1 MTCWK
6 GSSSSGGSR
15 TALHLMLPPCGEC
28 GGQREGESAGACI
41 RIVYQKK
48 VVCVCVCE
56 RERILLTCTFMWSAT
71 HRDQR
76 LRHHLGTRYDARD
89 GVFDWDY
96 HMRLAELVGPPHR
109 GWAA

>member
-1 MTCWK
+1 MQVH
-6 GSSSSGGSR
+6 
-15 TALHLMLPPCGEC
+15 AYVL
-28 GGQREGESAGACI
+28 CI
-41 RIVYQKK
+41 KTRL
-48 VVCVCVCE
+48 CVCE
-56 RERILLTCTFMWSAT
+56 REKILLTCTFMWSAT

-96 HMRLAELVGPPHR
+96 HMRLSELVGPPHR

>member
-1 MTCWK
+1 MW
-6 GSSSSGGSR
+6 
-15 TALHLMLPPCGEC
+15 
-28 GGQREGESAGACI
+28 
-41 RIVYQKK
+41 
-48 VVCVCVCE
+48 VCVCVRE
-56 RERILLTCTFMWSAT
+56 RERVWVHAYVLCIKTRLCVCVREKILLACTFMWSAT

-109 GWAA
+109 GWAAQYTHTQGGGGVECFSEQ

>member
-1 MTCWK
+1 MH
-6 GSSSSGGSR
+6 
-15 TALHLMLPPCGEC
+15 AYIF
-28 GGQREGESAGACI
+28 CI
-41 RIVYQKK
+41 KTRL
-48 VVCVCVCE
+48 CVCQRLCE
-56 RERILLTCTFMWSAT
+56 REKILLTCTYMWSAT

-109 GWAA
+109 GWAAQYTDTQEGGRG

>member
-15 TALHLMLPPCGEC
+15 TALHLKLPPCGEC
-28 GGQREGESAGACI
+28 GD
-41 RIVYQKK
+41 
-48 VVCVCVCE
+48 VCVRERERVRVHAYIFCIKTRLCVCE
-56 RERILLTCTFMWSAT
+56 KILLTCTFMWSAT

-96 HMRLAELVGPPHR
+96 HMRRR
-109 GWAA
+109 GGGGGFECFSEQ